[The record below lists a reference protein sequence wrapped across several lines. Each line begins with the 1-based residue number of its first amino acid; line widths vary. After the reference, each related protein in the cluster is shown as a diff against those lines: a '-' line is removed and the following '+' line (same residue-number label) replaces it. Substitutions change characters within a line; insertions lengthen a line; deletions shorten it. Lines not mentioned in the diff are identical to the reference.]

1 MFYRGNFD
9 CYSNRVARV
18 GVGAMCDDAMCS
30 VVLGEFSAG
39 WEFDLSIFL
48 SSIFRS
54 FQSLEKIDRD
64 RIDHVDL

>member
-1 MFYRGNFD
+1 MLYRGNFD
-9 CYSNRVARV
+9 CFSNRVARV